1 MEVHHPHG
9 HHGPK
14 NWKEYIT
21 EFLMLFA
28 AVSLGF
34 LAENIREGFIERHRS
49 HELAIALKTDVEQ
62 DIEKIKAL
70 IINREE
76 VLVSAKRAVNDVEE
90 NGFKRSDVVQYRN
103 LLRTA
108 YYWSYFEPTT
118 ANLDQIINSGSLRYF
133 KNKDLI
139 RAVSNYRN
147 LINVVESRNEREKQY
162 FYDVMQPIVVNYLN
176 LSPMDTVHF
185 TGNITPKDFFYK
197 IDSGHINIRTKDLV
211 LFDNSPETRFKVL
224 NAFRSFSVNLTN
236 TIRIS
241 SKPFLLEA
249 ENLVMLLNKELED

>member
-14 NWKEYIT
+14 KGKEYML

-49 HELAIALKTDVEQ
+49 HELALALRTDVQQ
-62 DIEKIKAL
+62 DVEKVKAL
-70 IINREE
+70 IINRGE
-76 VLVSAKRAVNDVEE
+76 VLLATKLAVNDVEK
-90 NGFKRSDVVQYRN
+90 NGFRKSDVIQYRN
-103 LLRTA
+103 LLRSA

-139 RAVSNYRN
+139 KAVSNYRN

-162 FYDVMQPIVVNYLN
+162 FYDVMQPMVINYLN
-176 LSPMDTVHF
+176 LSPMDTTHF
-185 TGNITPKDFFYK
+185 TGTITPKDFFYK
-197 IDSGHINIRTKDLV
+197 IDSGLINIKTKELV
-211 LFDNSPETRFKVL
+211 LFDNSPANRFKVL
-224 NAFRSFSVNLTN
+224 NAYRSFSVNLTN

-241 SKPFLLEA
+241 SKPFLEEA
-249 ENLVMLLNKELED
+249 EHLIELLNNELEE

>member
-14 NWKEYIT
+14 NWKEHIT

-76 VLVSAKRAVNDVEE
+76 VLVSAKRAVNDVE
-90 NGFKRSDVVQYRN
+90 
-103 LLRTA
+103 
-108 YYWSYFEPTT
+108 
-118 ANLDQIINSGSLRYF
+118 
-133 KNKDLI
+133 
-139 RAVSNYRN
+139 
-147 LINVVESRNEREKQY
+147 
-162 FYDVMQPIVVNYLN
+162 
-176 LSPMDTVHF
+176 
-185 TGNITPKDFFYK
+185 
-197 IDSGHINIRTKDLV
+197 
-211 LFDNSPETRFKVL
+211 
-224 NAFRSFSVNLTN
+224 
-236 TIRIS
+236 
-241 SKPFLLEA
+241 
-249 ENLVMLLNKELED
+249 

>member
-1 MEVHHPHG
+1 MEVHHSHG

-14 NWKEYIT
+14 KTKEYFI

-49 HELAIALKTDVEQ
+49 HELAIALRTDVEQ
-62 DIEKIKAL
+62 DVEKIKAL

-76 VLVSAKRAVNDVEE
+76 VLLSAKLAVYDVEQ
-90 NGFKRSDVVQYRN
+90 NGFKKSDVVQYRN
-103 LLRTA
+103 LLRSA

-133 KNKDLI
+133 KSNDLI
-139 RAVSNYRN
+139 KAVANYRN
-147 LINVVESRNEREKQY
+147 LINVVQSRNEREKQY
-162 FYDVMQPIVVNYLN
+162 FYDVMQPMVINYLN

-185 TGNITPKDFFYK
+185 TGDITPKDFFYK
-197 IDSGHINIRTKDLV
+197 IDSGLININTKNLV
-211 LFDNSPETRFKVL
+211 LFDNSPATKFKVL
-224 NAFRSFSVNLTN
+224 NAYRSFSVNLTN

-241 SKPFLLEA
+241 SKPFLKEA
-249 ENLVMLLNKELED
+249 ENLIVLLNKELEQ